1 MKVFQNKRMKKPIQ
15 MIETADLDIL
25 KSHFETITFSSEFDL
40 VYEKQIPNIGII
52 LVDGGI
58 DLLNKRNH
66 IELKSPGS
74 ILGLQNLLNNI
85 PLKFKCRVKKNSQLI
100 LLPKSEIMRI
110 LDEKTSDLY
119 KIIFPT
125 DDKKLAG

>member
-1 MKVFQNKRMKKPIQ
+1 MKIQIQ
-15 MIETADLDIL
+15 MIETIDLDTL

-52 LVDGGI
+52 LVDGEI
-58 DLLNKRNH
+58 NLLNKRNH
-66 IELKSPGS
+66 IELTSPGS
-74 ILGLQNLLNNI
+74 IIGLQNLLNNI
-85 PLKFKCRVKKNSQLI
+85 PFKFKCRVKKNSQLI
-100 LLPKSEIMRI
+100 LLPKSEIIKI
-110 LDEKTSDLY
+110 LDEKSSELY

>member
-15 MIETADLDIL
+15 MIETSDLDIL

>member
-1 MKVFQNKRMKKPIQ
+1 MKIQIQ
-15 MIETADLDIL
+15 MIETLDLDTL

-52 LVDGGI
+52 LVDGEI
-58 DLLNKRNH
+58 NLLNKRNH

-74 ILGLQNLLNNI
+74 IIGLQNLLNNI
-85 PLKFKCRVKKNSQLI
+85 PFKFKCRVKKNSQLI
-100 LLPKSEIMRI
+100 LLPKSEIIKI
-110 LDEKTSDLY
+110 LDEKSSELY